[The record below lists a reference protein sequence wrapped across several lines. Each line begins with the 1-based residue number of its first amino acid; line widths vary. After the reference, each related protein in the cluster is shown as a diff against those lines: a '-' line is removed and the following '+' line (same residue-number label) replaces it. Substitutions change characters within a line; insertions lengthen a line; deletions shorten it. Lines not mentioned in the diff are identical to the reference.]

1 MLSLWAF
8 SGVISENGTI
18 LYKGKEFTSL
28 SNWAKEVA
36 SKMGLTKHYNGW
48 KVVFIK
54 DKPLSYFRDL
64 YFAFRLSQEQNQIP
78 YENKEQRPSD
88 LSQNACPPWKCSQ
101 ITCADFALTDLQNS
115 DNDSSDLYHPTK
127 RMKIFEVLSLFVL
140 LTRF

>member
-1 MLSLWAF
+1 LGF
-8 SGVISENGTI
+8 PGVISENGTI

-64 YFAFRLSQEQNQIP
+64 YFAFRLSQEQSRIQN
-78 YENKEQRPSD
+78 ENKEQRSSD
-88 LSQNACPPWKCSQ
+88 LSQNACPQRKRTQ
-101 ITCADFALTDLQNS
+101 ITYADFALTDLQIS
-115 DNDSSDLYHPTK
+115 DNDSPDLYQPTK
-127 RMKIFEVLSLFVL
+127 KMKIVEVSSLPVL
-140 LTRF
+140 TTHF